1 MTKLNGLRTICTM
14 EVQIIFNNNKKELWI
29 VSTDTLGFKHSFN
42 ANSKKEILEK
52 IAEEMRGIL

>member
-1 MTKLNGLRTICTM
+1 M
-14 EVQIIFNNNKKELWI
+14 EVQIVFNNNKKELWI
-29 VSTDTLGFKHSFN
+29 VSTDALGFKHSFN